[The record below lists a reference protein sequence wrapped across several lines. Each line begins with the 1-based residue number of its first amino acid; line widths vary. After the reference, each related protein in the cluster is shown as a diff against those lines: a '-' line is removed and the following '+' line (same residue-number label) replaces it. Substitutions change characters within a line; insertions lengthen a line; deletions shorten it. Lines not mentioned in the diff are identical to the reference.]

1 MKNIVNMRLNSL
13 IICQNPFYL
22 TILYKGNN
30 NTMSTSEDKIIKR
43 NKEEEEKKKKLL
55 VEEKQ
60 PENPLPIGE
69 GHETKV
75 IDEEVKEEG

>member
-1 MKNIVNMRLNSL
+1 MPKAEDEIV
-13 IICQNPFYL
+13 
-22 TILYKGNN
+22 
-30 NTMSTSEDKIIKR
+30 KR

-55 VEEKQ
+55 IEEKQ

-75 IDEEVKEEG
+75 INDNEKEEKEEQNKKT